1 MTKGKAATD
10 ATLLVAKLLEA
21 GHAPDFGGSPAERG
35 QRQAE
40 YLSALLKGLRNTLGE
55 LDE

>member
-10 ATLLVAKLLEA
+10 ATLLVAKMLEA
-21 GHAPDFGGSPAERG
+21 GHAPDFAGGPAERG

-40 YLSALLKGLRNTLGE
+40 YLSALLKGLRDTLQH